1 MYCMSNIFL
10 NKILWKLNLIKDL
23 EFKTEINEQLN
34 VLKDDSNK
42 IQNNLQENRNKW
54 LKEIAKSMQIW
65 ELIKC
70 WHRNIQENSSWTKDG
85 IENHKKSN
93 YDTQEE
99 CLINRIVQAEEITSG
114 LENRRVG
121 SHKQNITNYKNIEV

>member
-85 IENHKKSN
+85 IENHKKVIATHRRNVS
-93 YDTQEE
+93 
-99 CLINRIVQAEEITSG
+99 LIE
-114 LENRRVG
+114 
-121 SHKQNITNYKNIEV
+121 

>member
-1 MYCMSNIFL
+1 MSNIFL